1 MNIFSALLWVIV
13 IVATILQYVLGYFNK
28 KILGSIFPIVFTFFL
43 ILNCQIKCNT
53 KNLFLEVV

>member
-28 KILGSIFPIVFTFFL
+28 KILGSIFSIVFTFF
-43 ILNCQIKCNT
+43 
-53 KNLFLEVV
+53 